1 MRVCACRCV
10 ALLTAFQKLV
20 PLMAFAAVED
30 GYVVG
35 VVLAPDPRTP
45 PTPTRTTHV
54 RFAFCRASVGL
65 FVYACLVLES
75 RYVIRIQRPPAAV
88 GAASAA
94 GASSEDPL
102 ESPQEDF
109 MLQGHLNP
117 CATATLTPGSDN
129 REYSLAKGITM

>member
-1 MRVCACRCV
+1 MLESSWPQTHVTHPLPRVPCAC
-10 ALLTAFQKLV
+10 AL
-20 PLMAFAAVED
+20 PSAAPVS
-30 GYVVG
+30 G
-35 VVLAPDPRTP
+35 
-45 PTPTRTTHV
+45 
-54 RFAFCRASVGL
+54 CL
-65 FVYACLVLES
+65 FVYACLVLET

-109 MLQGHLNP
+109 MLQGHLDP

-129 REYSLAKGITM
+129 REYSLAKGITMCVVLL